1 MMFGELILAI
11 GVCLIGAGMITGM
24 TQILQDMAVVTTRD
38 RLLHLLAAGWLVLF
52 AVFLSSLLASALEA
66 VSE

>member
-1 MMFGELILAI
+1 MFGELIVAI
-11 GVCLIGAGMITGM
+11 GACIVGAGMITAL
-24 TQILQDMAVVTTRD
+24 TQILEGMAVVTTKD

-52 AVFLSSLLASALEA
+52 ALFLSSLLASALEA